1 MSNPIDLLFT
11 IDERY
16 MAPLQVALVSI
27 KENNP
32 NQDMRVWIV
41 HESVSEVKIES
52 LRTLT
57 NKLGYDLNVV
67 QVDGSNWSDA
77 PIEDRYPKEMYFRLL
92 AGEILPK
99 KITKVIYMDPD
110 ILVINSIRE
119 LWDLDM
125 GEYMLAAATHTG
137 VIDVTTPIN
146 KVRLD
151 IKHGYYNSGIMVINL
166 EKAREIVRWAD
177 ISDVIQEHGN
187 MLLLP
192 DQDILNYLY
201 GKYAIEIPDEK
212 WNYDA
217 RMYTRYLTASLGE
230 RDIHWVM
237 ENTVVLHFCGKPKP
251 WDKKHDNRFTG
262 LYLDYLKKTSRM
274 MD

>member
-16 MAPLQVALVSI
+16 IAPLQVALVSI

-99 KITKVIYMDPD
+99 EITKVIYMDPD

-262 LYLDYLKKTSRM
+262 LYLDYLKKTNRM

>member
-1 MSNPIDLLFT
+1 
-11 IDERY
+11 
-16 MAPLQVALVSI
+16 
-27 KENNP
+27 
-32 NQDMRVWIV
+32 
-41 HESVSEVKIES
+41 
-52 LRTLT
+52 
-57 NKLGYDLNVV
+57 
-67 QVDGSNWSDA
+67 
-77 PIEDRYPKEMYFRLL
+77 MYFRLL

-99 KITKVIYMDPD
+99 EITKVIYMDPD

-119 LWDLDM
+119 LWDLNM

-262 LYLDYLKKTSRM
+262 LYLDYLKKTNRVV
-274 MD
+274 D

>member
-41 HESVSEVKIES
+41 YESVSEVKIES

-99 KITKVIYMDPD
+99 EITKVIYMDPD

>member
-41 HESVSEVKIES
+41 YESVSEVKIES

-99 KITKVIYMDPD
+99 EITKVIYMDPD

-217 RMYTRYLTASLGE
+217 RMYTRYLTAS
-230 RDIHWVM
+230 
-237 ENTVVLHFCGKPKP
+237 
-251 WDKKHDNRFTG
+251 
-262 LYLDYLKKTSRM
+262 
-274 MD
+274 